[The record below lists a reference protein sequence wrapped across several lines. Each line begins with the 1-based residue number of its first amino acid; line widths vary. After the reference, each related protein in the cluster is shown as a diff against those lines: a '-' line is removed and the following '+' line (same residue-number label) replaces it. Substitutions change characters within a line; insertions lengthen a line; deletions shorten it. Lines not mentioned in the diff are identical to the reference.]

1 MDYIKLQKSLRN
13 KHLFTKGVKVDRVF
27 KKVNDKAR
35 QQQCRPVLKIDNS
48 IAGYQYLC
56 E

>member
-13 KHLFTKGVKVDRVF
+13 KHLFTKGVKVGRVF

-35 QQQCRPVLKIDNS
+35 QQRGIISFKD
-48 IAGYQYLC
+48 
-56 E
+56 